1 MQDDSTAAV
10 AEKLAQTVTLAD
22 AGPARKLITIVIPE
36 ERIKGKFE
44 NVFGSLS
51 DDAVLPG
58 FRKGRAPRRLLE
70 RKFSDSVKKDVQSQ
84 VLTESYQQACEDHKL
99 DVIGEP
105 EIKDAETLTLP
116 ESGPLTVHIEVEVSP
131 DVTLPDFKAIKIT
144 KPSANVSDDDVSKE
158 LDQMCE
164 RFGKMDSA
172 RESDIQDGD
181 YVQLDL
187 KVHAGENASDDAE
200 IVAQAP
206 GVYTLVHG
214 EKHEFKGHVAGILVS
229 DLGKR
234 LIGQKV
240 GHEERISMTGPV
252 GHENDKIKGQPVTL
266 VLKLTDIQRL
276 QPAELSGLI
285 EQLGATSE
293 DELKTQV
300 RTMLE
305 RRGQARQRTEMHKQA
320 AEQLV
325 ELTTLDLP
333 EGVKGRQIERLL
345 ARRRME
351 MLYAGET
358 PEAVEQK
365 LAEARGESEEQAIK
379 QLKAFFVIDRA
390 AKSLDVNVEA
400 NEINGQIA
408 MLAMQ
413 QGRRPEKLRQEM
425 MQRGEIEQLY
435 LSIREGKTLDKI
447 IEQAEVTDAA

>member
-1 MQDDSTAAV
+1 MHDDASTAV
-10 AEKLAQTVTLAD
+10 ADKLAQDVKLED
-22 AGPARKLITIVIPE
+22 SGPARKLITIEIPE
-36 ERIKGKFE
+36 ERIKSKFE
-44 NVFGSLS
+44 DVFGNLT
-51 DDAVLPG
+51 DEAVLPG

-84 VLTESYQQACEDHKL
+84 LLTESYQQAIEDHKL

-105 EIKDAETLTLP
+105 DVKDAENLKLP
-116 ESGPLTVHIEVEVSP
+116 ESGAMKVQIEVEVSP
-131 DVTLPDFKAIKIT
+131 EVELPDFKTLKIT
-144 KPSANVSDDDVSKE
+144 KPSATVSDEDVTKE
-158 LDQMCE
+158 IESMRE
-164 RFGKMDSA
+164 RFGRMDSA
-172 RESDIQDGD
+172 READIADGD
-181 YVQLDL
+181 YVQVDL
-187 KVHAGENASDDAE
+187 KVLAGEKAGDDAE
-200 IVAQAP
+200 ALADAT

-214 EKHEFKGHVAGILVS
+214 EKHEYKGHVAGILVN

-234 LIGQKV
+234 LIGKKV
-240 GHEERISMTGPV
+240 GHEERISMTGPAS
-252 GHENDKIKGQPVTL
+252 HENDKIKNQPITL

-276 QPAELSGLI
+276 QPAELPALI
-285 EQLGATSE
+285 EQLGVESE
-293 DELKTQV
+293 DDLKTQV

-305 RRGQARQRTEMHKQA
+305 RRAQARQRTEMHRQA

-325 ELTTLDLP
+325 EKVKLELP
-333 EGVKGRQIERLL
+333 EGVKGRQIQRLL

-351 MLYAGET
+351 MLYAGES
-358 PEAVEQK
+358 PEVVEQK
-365 LAEARGESEEQAIK
+365 IAEARTESEQTAIQ

-390 AKSLDVNVEA
+390 AKNLEVNVEA

-435 LSIREGKTLDKI
+435 LSIREGKTLDKV